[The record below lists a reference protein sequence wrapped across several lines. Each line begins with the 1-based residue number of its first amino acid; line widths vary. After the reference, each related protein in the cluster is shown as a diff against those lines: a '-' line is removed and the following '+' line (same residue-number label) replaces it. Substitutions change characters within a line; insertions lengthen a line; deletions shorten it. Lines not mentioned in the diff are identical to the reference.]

1 MLNSEIA
8 KILDDLGHTDT
19 LVIGD
24 LGLPVPP
31 GVKKIDVALDIGTP
45 SFIEVLKLVAKEM
58 AIEGITLAE
67 EIKEKNPEQME
78 AIEEVL
84 GPEPKMTFIPHE
96 SFKKQSAHA
105 KAIIRTG
112 EATPFSNIILQAG
125 VIF

>member
-31 GVKKIDVALDIGTP
+31 GVKKIDVALDIGNP
-45 SFIEVLKLVAKEM
+45 SFIEVLKLVVKEM
-58 AIEGITLAE
+58 AIECITLAE
-67 EIKEKNPEQME
+67 EIKEKNPEQMK
-78 AIEEVL
+78 AIKEVL
-84 GPEPKMTFIPHE
+84 GQKPEITFTPHE
-96 SFKKQSAHA
+96 NLKKQSAHA

-112 EATPFSNIILQAG
+112 EATPFSNIILQSG

>member
-24 LGLPVPP
+24 LGLPVPL

-45 SFIEVLKLVAKEM
+45 SFIEVLKLVAEEM

-67 EIKEKNPEQME
+67 EIKEKNPKQME

-84 GPEPKMTFIPHE
+84 GLEPKRTFTPHE

>member
-31 GVKKIDVALDIGTP
+31 GVKKIDVALDIGNP

-58 AIEGITLAE
+58 AIEGVTLAE
-67 EIKEKNPEQME
+67 EITEKNPEQME
-78 AIEEVL
+78 AVKEVL
-84 GPEPKMTFIPHE
+84 RQEPEITFIPHE
-96 SFKKQSAHA
+96 NFKKQSAHA

-112 EATPFSNIILQAG
+112 EATPFSNIILQSG